1 MASDA
6 LNMRQEVVSL
16 CDQVARF
23 GFRIMDYDGASPRP
37 GKDDDLVITMLRTNA
52 EIQTYFRHTGH
63 LLPNQ
68 TSGNLRIEVDCST
81 LAYYDWITN
90 VKESDLSAN
99 AALHLGGLTGG
110 KDKDLKRAGKK
121 VAYHVECKEADLD
134 EICQDWQTASQWTV
148 EYDQSLAEANQLMEP
163 EVIFKLSRIF
173 ATIIIIISNENVH
186 DIPSERTSDIF
197 EEVYFSATERYEDNY
212 LERLTSAPRIE
223 TRTCEREKK
232 QIVKEYAEIRP
243 LVRLFRR
250 SSPDRRETK
259 PSEPSFNWR
268 QYVSTETRRPSIKFS
283 TSTALYTPPKPSYDN
298 IRSSGSPNP
307 RETHPRERAGGRARA
322 KTEFGDRSFTSRRY
336 ISLYN

>member
-1 MASDA
+1 MNE
-6 LNMRQEVVSL
+6 LILERSL
-16 CDQVARF
+16 SISLF
-23 GFRIMDYDGASPRP
+23 
-37 GKDDDLVITMLRTNA
+37 
-52 EIQTYFRHTGH
+52 
-63 LLPNQ
+63 
-68 TSGNLRIEVDCST
+68 
-81 LAYYDWITN
+81 
-90 VKESDLSAN
+90 
-99 AALHLGGLTGG
+99 
-110 KDKDLKRAGKK
+110 
-121 VAYHVECKEADLD
+121 LD
-134 EICQDWQTASQWTV
+134 
-148 EYDQSLAEANQLMEP
+148 
-163 EVIFKLSRIF
+163 
-173 ATIIIIISNENVH
+173 
-186 DIPSERTSDIF
+186 RTSDIF

-307 RETHPRERAGGRARA
+307 RETHPRERAGVFFLICFVFYSCSHILRWES
-322 KTEFGDRSFTSRRY
+322 KSKDRVRRQ
-336 ISLYN
+336 IFHE